1 MSHDKRLKIA
11 GQMPPLRRIP
21 FGEIYDASKDEVLL
35 WLKEQPELLKKLFEM
50 AHQDWLL
57 NLFADKLRSWGC
69 ITFDKKSGTWRGADY
84 HD

>member
-35 WLKEQPELLKKLFEM
+35 WLKEQPELL
-50 AHQDWLL
+50 
-57 NLFADKLRSWGC
+57 NLFADKLSLVGV
-69 ITFDKKSGTWRGADY
+69 TFDKKSGNLERG
-84 HD
+84 

>member
-35 WLKEQPELLKKLFEM
+35 WLKEQP
-50 AHQDWLL
+50 DLL
-57 NLFADKLRSWGC
+57 NLFADKLRSLGC